1 VLVWERKTNIGGS
14 LGVLVLERTRDVGGS
29 LDVLVP
35 GEDTGCQLQ
44 F

>member
-1 VLVWERKTNIGGS
+1 MLVWERKKNIGGS
-14 LGVLVLERTRDVGGS
+14 FGVLVWERTRDVGGS